1 MIDLYIFDE
10 GGVLIRNHM
19 VLADVARALGMEAG
33 ALAAL
38 LPPDMG
44 LASSGFIGSE
54 EFWRRFTART
64 GIAADRNWW
73 DVCFKPTRDEPT
85 FALVRELARGARTVC
100 GTNTIDC
107 HHETNERLGMY
118 EPFHAVYASHLIHV
132 SKPDPRF
139 WLEILQRE
147 GVAPERAFFTDDSE
161 KNVEAARAL
170 GIRSFLYTDA
180 ESLRRE
186 LAAAGA
192 PVQPL
197 QGQPRQGLGAGL

>member
-73 DVCFKPTRDEPT
+73 DECFKPTRDEPT

-107 HHETNERLGMY
+107 HHATNERLGMY
-118 EPFHAVYASHLIHV
+118 EPFHAVYASHLIHL

-147 GVAPERAFFTDDSE
+147 GAAPERAFFADDSE

-180 ESLRRE
+180 ASLRRE
-186 LAAAGA
+186 LVAAGA
-192 PVQPL
+192 PVQP
-197 QGQPRQGLGAGL
+197 QPGPEAGL

>member
-64 GIAADRNWW
+64 GNWW

-107 HHETNERLGMY
+107 HHATNERLGMY
-118 EPFHAVYASHLIHV
+118 EPFHAVYASHLIHL

-147 GVAPERAFFTDDSE
+147 GAAPERAFFADDSE

-180 ESLRRE
+180 ASLRRE
-186 LAAAGA
+186 LVAAGA
-192 PVQPL
+192 PVQP
-197 QGQPRQGLGAGL
+197 QPGQPRLGLGTGL